1 MKKLL
6 CICFLA
12 SVTLGSAWGQNG
24 TSTSPQG
31 AAGIYSGSAVCAS
44 SSSGLT
50 PSIPTCTD
58 GASNGTWFTVMNTS
72 VKTSTTT
79 DLFISPSLV
88 TGLYTETQVKGS
100 SSGTSQTSAAT
111 GSVAVRVLIDCS
123 NCAMPGTAQ
132 PGPGPATYAA
142 AAQPDP
148 NGTGVVFDARIQQLT
163 ATLGQVIT
171 STCLTANNCTNEQI
185 DLVLNT
191 TSAHTFNFVLLNVG
205 SGVHTITVQARLD
218 AGQVCTNTN
227 NNGTGGVA
235 CNNTVNTSLGSSVA
249 AALFGV
255 GSVIVQPVHLGPSFS
270 F

>member
-6 CICFLA
+6 WICFLA
-12 SVTLGSAWGQNG
+12 SFTLGTAWGQNG

-31 AAGIYSGSAVCAS
+31 AAGIYSGSAMCAS

-58 GASNGTWFTVMNTS
+58 SAANNGLWFTVMNAS

-123 NCAMPGTAQ
+123 TCATPGTAQ
-132 PGPGPATYAA
+132 SGLPATYTA

-171 STCLTANNCTNEQI
+171 SACLTANNCTNEQI
-185 DLVLNT
+185 DLVLST
-191 TSAHTFNFVLLNVG
+191 TSAHSFNFVLLNVG
-205 SGVHTITVQARLD
+205 SGVHTITVQARLN
-218 AGQVCTNTN
+218 AGQVCTNNN
-227 NNGTGGVA
+227 NNGTGGVT